1 MCMVRDHGRNEFS
14 FPEYRMIKSIQDAR
28 HVKKGVPI
36 ICSALNK
43 YVACSYWFGG
53 QSGLLPHRVLRQR
66 MFRYFHQLGGQVFQE
81 RQSFP

>member
-28 HVKKGVPI
+28 RVKKGVPI

-53 QSGLLPHRVLRQR
+53 QSGLLPHYRCPSDQNAKSNILR
-66 MFRYFHQLGGQVFQE
+66 
-81 RQSFP
+81 